1 MKKIVWKSHPYLF
14 TLVSLLFIYLV
25 GSWSFPPT
33 QVIRSLLFLWAVLFI
48 IRPIANK
55 LGGDENWG
63 SILLTIFVFGLF
75 FQEVFYKLIGVMVVI
90 IILLFIIFIH
100 LLKQKINIIK
110 VSGLLTITSLIIL
123 TIQVVALA
131 RDLKPIPI
139 SYFKSIAKRIIK
151 APTVTLSTPQNG
163 LKPDIYY
170 IVLDSYPRA
179 DILKELFHYDNS
191 NFIDYLEKVG
201 FVVPENAHSNYPRTA
216 LSISSTLDM
225 QYINDIL
232 PNTQGLKFWWLAE
245 PVIDH
250 SRVRA
255 SLESIGY
262 QSVSIASNWGITNNE
277 STNLYFKPYPII
289 LSDYENFFILSTPIK
304 SLYTPFQRI
313 APIPSNP
320 THRRYILFNFD
331 TLEKIPNINGPK
343 FVVAHIIA
351 PHPPFVL
358 LADGSSVES
367 SVAFTLET
375 AGSLSVEE
383 QKEGYINEIEFLNKK
398 LRITIEKILN
408 DSETPPIIIL
418 QADHGSGLYL
428 NFYSQEDSCMKER
441 FSIFGAYYLPG
452 KSTEAIPQNITPV
465 NLFRIIFNE
474 YFDADMGL
482 LENHMYFSN
491 GNSMF
496 DLDEVTDQIDNVCL
510 NFSVIDRRE

>member
-1 MKKIVWKSHPYLF
+1 MKKFIWNAHPYLF
-14 TLVSLLFIYLV
+14 TLVSLLFIYLT
-25 GSWSFPPT
+25 GSWSFPPS
-33 QVIRSLLFLWAVLFI
+33 QVIRPLLILWIALFI
-48 IRPIANK
+48 MRPIANK
-55 LGGDENWG
+55 LGGNENWG
-63 SILLTIFVFGLF
+63 SILLTFFTFGLF
-75 FQEVFYKLIGVMVVI
+75 FQEVLFKVIGITVI
-90 IILLFIIFIH
+90 ITIILFIITIR
-100 LLKQKINIIK
+100 LLKQEINIFKI
-110 VSGLLTITSLIIL
+110 SGFLTTISLIIL
-123 TIQVVALA
+123 IIEAAALA
-131 RDLKPIPI
+131 RDLKSIPG
-139 SYFKSIAKRIIK
+139 SYFKSMAQRINNP
-151 APTVTLSTPQNG
+151 PTVTLSVLQNS

-170 IVLDSYPRA
+170 IILDSYPRT
-179 DILKELFHYDNS
+179 DILKELFYYDNS
-191 NFIDYLEKVG
+191 SFVNYLEEVG
-201 FVVPENAHSNYPRTA
+201 FVVPQNAHSNYPRTT

-225 QYINDIL
+225 QYVNDIL

-245 PVIDH
+245 PVINH

-304 SLYTPFQRI
+304 YLYTPFQRI

-320 THRRYILFNFD
+320 THRSYILFNFD
-331 TLEKIPNINGPK
+331 TLEKVPSIKAPK

-367 SVAFTLET
+367 STAFTLET
-375 AGSLSVEE
+375 AGGLSIED
-383 QKEGYINEIEFLNKK
+383 QKEGYINEIEFLNRK

-408 DSETPPIIIL
+408 DSEIPPIIIL

-428 NFYSQEDSCMKER
+428 DFNSQEDSCMKER

-452 KSTEAIPQNITPV
+452 KSIEVIPQNITPV

-474 YFDADMGL
+474 YFDADMDL
-482 LENHMYFSN
+482 LKNHMYFSN

-496 DLDEVTDQIDNVCL
+496 DLDEVTDQIDDAC
-510 NFSVIDRRE
+510 STPIK